1 MCFLCGE
8 MKVLRQEIYLTYE
21 IGFLWEFNAMV
32 NIRIMSNQK
41 VFSVVIKVI
50 AVIIINNLSCLSRFE
65 CSNLLHGSSGIMLY
79 KFYFLVTGKCWP
91 IVS

>member
-1 MCFLCGE
+1 
-8 MKVLRQEIYLTYE
+8 
-21 IGFLWEFNAMV
+21 MV
-32 NIRIMSNQK
+32 NIRIVSNQK

-79 KFYFLVTGKCWP
+79 KFYFLMTGKC
-91 IVS
+91 